1 MDSTRSG
8 IYCRMFHFLLVRRIL
23 RYDEKFHCRFF
34 STPFILVHKIPP
46 LLRGTNR
53 IEAEEAEAASRM
65 QQQEDEQE
73 EEEHLRIDNEAVE
86 TTRLLKQEEEEECLQ
101 ILEAEATTETV

>member
-1 MDSTRSG
+1 
-8 IYCRMFHFLLVRRIL
+8 MFHFLLVRRIL

-53 IEAEEAEAASRM
+53 IEAEEAEAASTRM